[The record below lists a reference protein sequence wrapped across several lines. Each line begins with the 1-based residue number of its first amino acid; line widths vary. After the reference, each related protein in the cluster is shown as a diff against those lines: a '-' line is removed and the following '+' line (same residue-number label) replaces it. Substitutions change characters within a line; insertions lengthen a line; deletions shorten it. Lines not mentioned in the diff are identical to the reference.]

1 MNRATGSAQAM
12 RAAAG
17 STTAQALVLIV
28 SLFFLWGVANN
39 LNDILIK
46 QFKKA
51 FELSD
56 FQAGLVQSAFYA
68 GYFLLAIPASFSMRR
83 YGYKAALL
91 IGLLLYA
98 AGAFLFYPAAALHT
112 YFLFLGAL
120 FVIASGLAFLETAA
134 NPLITVLGPAEGA
147 ARRLNLAQSFN
158 PLGSITG
165 VLIGQHFI
173 FSGLELTPA
182 QLEAM
187 TAGGRSAYY
196 ASQSAAV
203 QGPYLV
209 VGAVVLLWAV
219 MIAMVRLPAAADATA
234 GRMEGMRIG
243 DLWRNMN
250 FRLAVLAQF
259 FYVGAQVC
267 IWSYLIR
274 YAQQTMPGLPER
286 HAADF
291 LTGALIL
298 FMIGRFAGTGLMR
311 FQSPARLLAIF
322 ASAALTLV
330 AVALFVPGRVGVAAL
345 VVTGFFMS
353 IMFPTIFA
361 LGLRGLSNEARKS
374 ASSFLVMAIIGGAT
388 LPPVMG
394 AISDAAGIHKALIVP
409 IVGFAVVLQA
419 QLLDIRA
426 SVSRRRCETGH
437 AAAALRA
444 RPQG

>member
-1 MNRATGSAQAM
+1 M

-112 YFLFLGAL
+112 YSLFLGAL
-120 FVIASGLAFLETAA
+120 FIIASGLAFLETAA

-158 PLGSITG
+158 PLGSIAG

-219 MIAMVRLPAAADATA
+219 MIAIVRLPAAADASA

-311 FQSPARLLAIF
+311 FQSPVRLLAIF

-330 AVALFVPGRVGVAAL
+330 AVALFFPGRVGVAAL

-409 IVGFAVVLQA
+409 IVGFAVVLGFA
-419 QLLDIRA
+419 GY
-426 SVSRRRCETGH
+426 SRKLSM
-437 AAAALRA
+437 AV
-444 RPQG
+444 

>member
-1 MNRATGSAQAM
+1 M

-112 YFLFLGAL
+112 YSLFLGAL
-120 FVIASGLAFLETAA
+120 FIIASGLAFLETAA

-219 MIAMVRLPAAADATA
+219 MIAIVRLPAAADASA

-311 FQSPARLLAIF
+311 FQSPVRLLAIF

-330 AVALFVPGRVGVAAL
+330 AVALFFPGRVGVAAL

-409 IVGFAVVLQA
+409 IVGFAVVLGFA
-419 QLLDIRA
+419 GY
-426 SVSRRRCETGH
+426 SRKLSM
-437 AAAALRA
+437 AV
-444 RPQG
+444 

>member
-1 MNRATGSAQAM
+1 M

-17 STTAQALVLIV
+17 STTAQVLVLIV
-28 SLFFLWGVANN
+28 SLFFLWGVANI

-56 FQAGLVQSAFYA
+56 FEAGLVQSAFYG
-68 GYFLLAIPASFSMRR
+68 GYFLLAIPASVCMQRF
-83 YGYKAALL
+83 GYKAALL

-98 AGAFLFYPAAALHT
+98 TGAFLFYPAAALRT
-112 YFLFLGAL
+112 YSLFLGSL
-120 FVIASGLAFLETAA
+120 FIIASGLAFLETAA
-134 NPLITVLGPAEGA
+134 NPLITVLGPPEGA
-147 ARRLNLAQSFN
+147 ARRLNFAQSFN
-158 PLGSITG
+158 PLGSIAG

-182 QLEAM
+182 QLDAM
-187 TAGGRSAYY
+187 SEGGRSAYY

-209 VGAVVLLWAV
+209 VGAVVLLWALL
-219 MIAMVRLPAAADATA
+219 IARVRLPAAAGATA
-234 GRMEGMRIG
+234 GRMEGVRIL
-243 DLWRNMN
+243 DLWRNIN

-259 FYVGAQVC
+259 FYVGAQVG

-286 HAADF
+286 RAADF
-291 LTGALIL
+291 LTGTLIL

-311 FQSPARLLAIF
+311 FQSPVRLLAIF

-330 AVALFVPGRVGVAAL
+330 TVALLFPGRTGVAAL
-345 VVTGFFMS
+345 VASGFFMS

-361 LGLRGLSNEARKS
+361 LGLRGLTDEARKS

-388 LPPVMG
+388 LPAIMG

-409 IVGFAVVLQA
+409 IVGFAVVLGFA
-419 QLLDIRA
+419 GY
-426 SVSRRRCETGH
+426 SRKLTM
-437 AAAALRA
+437 AV
-444 RPQG
+444 